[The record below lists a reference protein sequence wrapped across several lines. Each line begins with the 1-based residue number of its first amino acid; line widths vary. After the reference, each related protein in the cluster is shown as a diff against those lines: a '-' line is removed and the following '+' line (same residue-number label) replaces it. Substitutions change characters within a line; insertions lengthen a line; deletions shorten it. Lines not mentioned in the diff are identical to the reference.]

1 MPAHSAWLAGQHPRG
16 AQSAEIAMPRAF
28 QRLAWLELLMV
39 FGTVTE
45 AGRISGTG
53 RVQAH
58 AQGHMWPTGFSGVYE
73 IDRDTYSDII
83 VDFCTTAVEVASKV
97 AYSGPNAAAKKEIL
111 NSSEASVC
119 PPPLQTSQDAAP
131 LNHMA
136 LTEISRPNR
145 VATSLDSSTE
155 PKLCMRRK
163 VLEYPMDIVDILPR
177 REPITDMGLVN
188 ATNSLKMSTEL
199 RLSTTI
205 EMREHRIHGTCSY
218 VPLVLHPYVR
228 GLGLPFSCSGAEC
241 RVEGVGFSPIVVLY
255 SLDVR
260 FRA

>member
-1 MPAHSAWLAGQHPRG
+1 
-16 AQSAEIAMPRAF
+16 MPRAF

-58 AQGHMWPTGFSGVYE
+58 AQGHTWPTGFCGVYE
-73 IDRDTYSDII
+73 IDRDTYSDMI

-145 VATSLDSSTE
+145 VATSVATSLDSSTE

-177 REPITDMGLVN
+177 HEPITDMGLVN

-199 RLSTTI
+199 RPSTPS

-218 VPLVLHPYVR
+218 VPLVRGCTLSHPYVR

>member
-1 MPAHSAWLAGQHPRG
+1 MEVPAHSAWLAGQHPRG

-58 AQGHMWPTGFSGVYE
+58 AQGHTWPTGFCGVYE
-73 IDRDTYSDII
+73 IDRDTYSDMI

-97 AYSGPNAAAKKEIL
+97 AYSGPNTAAKKEIL
-111 NSSEASVC
+111 NNSEASVC

-145 VATSLDSSTE
+145 VATSVATSLDSSTE

-163 VLEYPMDIVDILPR
+163 VLEYPMDLVDILPR
-177 REPITDMGLVN
+177 HEPITDMGLVN

-199 RLSTTI
+199 RPSTPS

-218 VPLVLHPYVR
+218 VPLVR
-228 GLGLPFSCSGAEC
+228 GCTKPPLCPGFRPTVFMLGC
-241 RVEGVGFSPIVVLY
+241 RV
-255 SLDVR
+255 
-260 FRA
+260 